1 MSSKNV
7 TIVQRLGSAVFYA
20 LCSGLITVVNKLVLT
35 SYGYT
40 MFLID
45 SIKTNFHFA

>member
-1 MSSKNV
+1 
-7 TIVQRLGSAVFYA
+7 
-20 LCSGLITVVNKLVLT
+20 
-35 SYGYT
+35 